1 MARCPH
7 MNRAPI
13 YDRCY
18 DKRIYSLYLCRAKHL
33 VTELS
38 IFWLGNGVEIKKL
51 FIQSNFAKLLAV
63 LRYDGLVVCF
73 NKDIKFENGMS
84 S

>member
-7 MNRAPI
+7 INRAPI

-18 DKRIYSLYLCRAKHL
+18 DKKIYSLYLCRAELL

-38 IFWLGNGVEIKKL
+38 IFLLGNGVEIMI
-51 FIQSNFAKLLAV
+51 FV
-63 LRYDGLVVCF
+63 YP
-73 NKDIKFENGMS
+73 IKFSEIFS
-84 S
+84 SFELRLFSIMLQ

>member
-7 MNRAPI
+7 INRAPI

-18 DKRIYSLYLCRAKHL
+18 DKKINSLYLCRAKHL

-38 IFWLGNGVEIKKL
+38 IFWLGNGVEIRI
-51 FIQSNFAKLLAV
+51 FV
-63 LRYDGLVVCF
+63 YPV
-73 NKDIKFENGMS
+73 KFS
-84 S
+84 

>member
-7 MNRAPI
+7 INRAPI

-18 DKRIYSLYLCRAKHL
+18 DKKIYSLYLCRVKHL

-38 IFWLGNGVEIKKL
+38 IFWLGNGVEIKIFVYSVK
-51 FIQSNFAKLLAV
+51 FLAV
-63 LRYDGLVVCF
+63 LRYDCLVLCF
-73 NKDIKFENGMS
+73 NKDITFKSVMAS
-84 S
+84 

>member
-7 MNRAPI
+7 INRAPI

-18 DKRIYSLYLCRAKHL
+18 VKKIYSLYLCRAKDL

-38 IFWLGNGVEIKKL
+38 ILGVGNGVEIKK
-51 FIQSNFAKLLAV
+51 IVSPV
-63 LRYDGLVVCF
+63 
-73 NKDIKFENGMS
+73 KFS
-84 S
+84 

>member
-7 MNRAPI
+7 NNRAPI
-13 YDRCY
+13 CDRCY
-18 DKRIYSLYLCRAKHL
+18 DKKIYSLYLCRAKHL

-38 IFWLGNGVEIKKL
+38 IFWLGNGVEIKI
-51 FIQSNFAKLLAV
+51 FVHPINFLAV
-63 LRYDGLVVCF
+63 LMYHCLVLCF
-73 NKDIKFENGMS
+73 NKDITFKNVMS

>member
-7 MNRAPI
+7 INRAPI

-18 DKRIYSLYLCRAKHL
+18 VKKIYSLYLCRAKHL

-38 IFWLGNGVEIKKL
+38 ILVVGNGVEIK
-51 FIQSNFAKLLAV
+51 NFLKFLAV
-63 LRYDGLVVCF
+63 LRYHCLVLCF
-73 NKDIKFENGMS
+73 NKDIEFKSVM
-84 S
+84 